1 MSQNIFTDAVVAM
14 LSCLEGDYTDG
25 ATPGLT
31 LSVHEREGGCTASWI
46 FRAQVRNNRFK
57 RTVGTYPK
65 VHLAEARER
74 AVLCRDIVNTCFDLS
89 GPLGEAVAFRE
100 VPKTIRSLWPLWVES
115 EKCRCVND
123 AQKTWRDLLA
133 RGKNHI
139 FSTIGD
145 KTPPEIL
152 AGDIALILNEAYL
165 TLHESTVRK
174 LHRDIVKFFAWC
186 RASGFI
192 PITAPSPADTTLLLP
207 LLVRPANRLKG
218 TPHPAL
224 AEKDIRRFVALIL
237 SEGFRTSTAAM
248 ALLFTLL
255 TASRIGN
262 VIGSLNR
269 EGTNPAQWKDFNKSL
284 TLWTIPAQNMK
295 CGNRNGAHIVPIS
308 PQARDILR
316 LMKKRQEERGL
327 TSCPYVFATRNGK
340 RFDYRLVPE
349 TIRRLCEADLKTNG
363 NGFVDEETG
372 SRMHTHGFR
381 ATFKTWGT
389 NHGVDW
395 TLTELS
401 LHHAIDNLH
410 YDRAKAVSRRK
421 RLMEQWADFCFT
433 EKMRDLLRSLAHPQ
447 NETTPEVLLLPPPEK
462 KQEK

>member
-1 MSQNIFTDAVVAM
+1 MPQNTFTDAVVAM
-14 LSCLEGDYTDG
+14 LSCLKGDYTD
-25 ATPGLT
+25 AAMPGLT
-31 LSVHEREGGCTASWI
+31 LSVHERESGYTASWI

-57 RTVGTYPK
+57 RTLGTYPK
-65 VHLAEARER
+65 IPLAEARER
-74 AVLCRDIVNTCFDLS
+74 ALLCRDILTACFDLT
-89 GPLGEAVAFRE
+89 GPLADAVAFRE
-100 VPKTIRSLWPLWVES
+100 TPKTIRSLWPLWVES
-115 EKCRCVND
+115 EKSRCGGG
-123 AQKTWRDLLA
+123 AQKTGQDLLA
-133 RGKNHI
+133 RGENHV
-139 FSTIGD
+139 FSSVGD
-145 KTPPEIL
+145 KAPAEVLT
-152 AGDIALILNEAYL
+152 GDVARILNNAYI

-174 LHRDIVKFFAWC
+174 IHRDIAKFFAWC
-186 RASGFI
+186 RASGLY
-192 PITAPSPADTTLLLP
+192 PVGLPPPTEASLLLP
-207 LLVRPANRLKG
+207 LLVRSAGRLKG

-224 AEKDIRRFVALIL
+224 AEKDVRR
-237 SEGFRTSTAAM
+237 
-248 ALLFTLL
+248 FTLL

-262 VIGSLNR
+262 VVGSLNR

-284 TLWTIPAQNMK
+284 TLWTIPARNMK

-308 PQARDILR
+308 AQARDILR
-316 LMKKRQEERGL
+316 LMKRRQEERGL

-340 RFDYRLVPE
+340 RFDYRLIPE
-349 TIRRLCEADLKTNG
+349 TIRRLCEADLKTDG

-433 EKMRDLLRSLAHPQ
+433 EKTRDLLRSFVKPQ
-447 NETTPEVLLLPPPEK
+447 NETKLSVLLLPPPEK
-462 KQEK
+462 KEP

>member
-462 KQEK
+462 KEEK